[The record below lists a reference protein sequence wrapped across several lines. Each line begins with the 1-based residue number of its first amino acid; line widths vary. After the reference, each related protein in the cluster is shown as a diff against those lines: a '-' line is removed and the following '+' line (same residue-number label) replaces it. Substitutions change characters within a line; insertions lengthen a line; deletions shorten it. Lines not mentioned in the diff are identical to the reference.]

1 MDVILQI
8 IQTVGFPVAC
18 CVFLGYFIKKQ
29 NDEYREDVR
38 NITEKYETAIEKF
51 GNSIDKNTIVLT
63 SLEAKLSTKNQNGET
78 KE

>member
-1 MDVILQI
+1 MDVVLQI

-38 NITEKYETAIEKF
+38 TITEKYEGAIEKF
-51 GNSIDKNTIVLT
+51 SKSIDKNTLVLT
-63 SLEAKLSTKNQNGET
+63 SLEAKLNNNNAKGEL
-78 KE
+78 E

>member
-1 MDVILQI
+1 MDVVLQI

-38 NITEKYETAIEKF
+38 TITEKYEGAIEKF
-51 GNSIDKNTIVLT
+51 STSIDKNTLVLT
-63 SLEAKLSTKNQNGET
+63 SLEAKLSNTKGEL
-78 KE
+78 E

>member
-1 MDVILQI
+1 MEVFLQI

-38 NITEKYETAIEKF
+38 TITEKYEGAIEKF
-51 GNSIDKNTIVLT
+51 STSIDKNTLVLT
-63 SLEAKLSTKNQNGET
+63 SLEAKLDNSAKGEL
-78 KE
+78 E

>member
-1 MDVILQI
+1 MEVFLQI

-38 NITEKYETAIEKF
+38 TITEKYEGAIEKF
-51 GNSIDKNTIVLT
+51 STSIDKNTLVLT
-63 SLEAKLSTKNQNGET
+63 SLEAKLDNTAKGEL
-78 KE
+78 E

>member
-1 MDVILQI
+1 MEIILQI

-38 NITEKYETAIEKF
+38 NITEKYENAIDRFSK
-51 GNSIDKNTIVLT
+51 SIDKNTIVLT
-63 SLEAKLSTKNQNGET
+63 SLEARLKNGKET
-78 KE
+78 EQ

>member
-1 MDVILQI
+1 MDVVLQI
-8 IQTVGFPVAC
+8 IQTVGFPIAC

-38 NITEKYETAIEKF
+38 NITEKYESAIEKF

-63 SLEAKLSTKNQNGET
+63 SLEAKLDNQNQKGET
-78 KE
+78 EK